1 MSDRK
6 IFAVGWRRKGRWSE
20 YVTAEADDREPEL
33 VESAMLCSLM
43 ADRVIEYRHTADL
56 GTRLIATNAVHP
68 EAPHHVAAP
77 NLYAALQ
84 ILDGLVRDERRAV

>member
-6 IFAVGWRRKGRWSE
+6 LFAVGWRHRERYWE
-20 YVTAEADDREPEL
+20 YASGADDREPEL

-43 ADRVIEYRHTADL
+43 ADRVIEYRHTADQ
-56 GTRLIATNAVHP
+56 GTRLVATNAVHP
-68 EAPHHVAAP
+68 DAPHHVAAP

-84 ILDGLVRDERRAV
+84 ILDGLVKDERGAV

>member
-6 IFAVGWRRKGRWSE
+6 LFAVGWRHRGRYWE
-20 YVTAEADDREPEL
+20 YASGADDREPEL

-43 ADRVIEYRHTADL
+43 AERVIEYRHTADQ
-56 GTRLIATNAVHP
+56 GTRLVATNAVHP